1 MELIYKPLGSYQTNC
16 YILKGEKG
24 EIIIDPGVGADEWVI
39 KEVKNPLAIL
49 NTHGHFDHVWS
60 NHSLQTYFNIPIYC
74 PKGDVFMLQSDPY
87 NLGIEPSTPDVEVEG
102 DAVFEIGGEV
112 VKYWHYPGHTPG
124 CSAIEI
130 DGMFFSGDF
139 VFAGSIGRTDFP
151 FSSPQKMKESL
162 LKFLKI
168 QKDMP
173 LYPGHGE
180 ASTIAK
186 EQYTLPRWIRIL

>member
-1 MELIYKPLGSYQTNC
+1 MELIYAPMGSYQTNC
-16 YILKGEKG
+16 YIVKNEIG
-24 EIIIDPGVGADEWVI
+24 EIIIDAGMGAYEWV
-39 KEVKNPLAIL
+39 KSQVKNPLAIL

-60 NHSLQTYFNIPIYC
+60 NHALQNYFNIPLYC
-74 PKGDVFMLQSDPY
+74 PKGDIFMLGADPY
-87 NLGIEPSTPDVEVEG
+87 GLGMEPSTPDVEVDG
-102 DAVFEIGGEV
+102 DQNFDIGGTTV
-112 VKYWHYPGHTPG
+112 QYWHFPGHTPG

-130 DGMFFSGDF
+130 EGMFFSGDF

-151 FSSPQKMKESL
+151 FSSSEEMKKSI

-180 ASTIAK
+180 ASTISR
-186 EQYTLPRWIRIL
+186 EQYTLPQWVKML

>member
-1 MELIYKPLGSYQTNC
+1 MELIYAPMGSYQTNC
-16 YILKGEKG
+16 YIIKGDKG
-24 EIIIDPGVGADEWVI
+24 EIIIDPGMGAFEWV
-39 KEVKNPLAIL
+39 KSQVENPLAIL

-60 NHSLQTYFNIPIYC
+60 NHALQTHFKIPLYC
-74 PKGDVFMLQSDPY
+74 PKDDVFMLASDPY
-87 NLGIEPSTPDVEVEG
+87 GFGIEPSVPDVEVSG
-102 DAVFEIGGEV
+102 DTSFEIGDILV
-112 VKYWHYPGHTPG
+112 QYWHFPGHTPG

-151 FSSPQKMKESL
+151 FSSPEEMKKSI

-180 ASTIAK
+180 ASTVAR
-186 EQYTLPRWIRIL
+186 EQYTLPQWVKML